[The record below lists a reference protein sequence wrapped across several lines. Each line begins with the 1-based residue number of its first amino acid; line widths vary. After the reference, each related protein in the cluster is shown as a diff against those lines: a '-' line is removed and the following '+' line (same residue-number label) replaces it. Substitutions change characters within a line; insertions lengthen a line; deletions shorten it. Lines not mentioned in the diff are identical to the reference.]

1 MIYDANML
9 LKNGQKINYP
19 QDIDE
24 MVIEFDEKIL
34 ELTLTNVVNNA
45 IKYSPEDT
53 VVDIIIKAQK
63 EGLIIEIT
71 DQGMGIPKKEQKF
84 VFDRYFR
91 AENALLSQ
99 GTGIGLNIVKSH
111 LENLDGTITF
121 TSAEGKGSTFVIKLP
136 KSVIKE

>member
-1 MIYDANML
+1 ML

-121 TSAEGKGSTFVIKLP
+121 TSAEGKGSTFVIELP